1 MERKQFRDH
10 IEVIMYYI
18 VKRKQIS
25 EAKRVCR
32 EYSRQIIFCI
42 YEKKGQNDLADS
54 EIMLTFAAELSR
66 GAHRCGLR

>member
-25 EAKRVCR
+25 EAKRVSR

-42 YEKKGQNDLADS
+42 YEKKG
-54 EIMLTFAAELSR
+54 
-66 GAHRCGLR
+66 

>member
-25 EAKRVCR
+25 EAFFRIHACRLIENRKRTPT
-32 EYSRQIIFCI
+32 F
-42 YEKKGQNDLADS
+42 
-54 EIMLTFAAELSR
+54 LTANSYFAYGKLLLSI
-66 GAHRCGLR
+66 GAG

>member
-25 EAKRVCR
+25 EAFFRIHACRPRENRKRTPALLTANSYLASGQV
-32 EYSRQIIFCI
+32 EP
-42 YEKKGQNDLADS
+42 EKGSTKKMEKWL
-54 EIMLTFAAELSR
+54 
-66 GAHRCGLR
+66 

>member
-1 MERKQFRDH
+1 VDKSEYGIWRRNNEKKMERKQFRDH

-32 EYSRQIIFCI
+32 EHSRQIIFCI
-42 YEKKGQNDLADS
+42 YEKKG
-54 EIMLTFAAELSR
+54 
-66 GAHRCGLR
+66 